1 MGGGGGGGAG
11 MVRLLIGSVVSGT
24 CTVEAKGANGG
35 NGAALNSTVVY
46 RDGNGGS
53 GGNGGKIFIFDAS
66 LSGAFTATVTGGTG
80 GTGATAG
87 AGGSPTNGA
96 TGATGTSVIAPVTV

>member
-53 GGNGGKIFIFDAS
+53 GGLTCSWMRHDARRAS
-66 LSGAFTATVTGGTG
+66 
-80 GTGATAG
+80 
-87 AGGSPTNGA
+87 
-96 TGATGTSVIAPVTV
+96 